1 MLEIMKDHI
10 MKHKNLHLEKVTTDN
25 YWELGHLCVKK
36 EQEAFVGP
44 NFYGM
49 AYAYAT
55 VAEGKYA
62 QAFGI
67 YDGEE
72 AVGFAMIGHN
82 SYSYEGCPEACKHSY
97 DLWRFMIDEECQ
109 GKGYGRDALKL
120 LLDYMLTFPDGEE
133 DIITTS
139 YTRGN
144 TAAMTLYLSVGF
156 SPNGEEDDDE
166 ICLVLPIK

>member
-1 MLEIMKDHI
+1 MTDAVRNHEV
-10 MKHKNLHLEKVTTDN
+10 KHKDLRLERVTTKN

-36 EQEAFVGP
+36 EQERFVGP
-44 NFYGM
+44 NFFGM

-55 VAEGKYA
+55 VAEGKFA
-62 QAFGI
+62 EAFGI

-82 SYSYEGCPEACKHSY
+82 SYDYEGCPEACKHSY

-109 GKGYGRDALKL
+109 GQGYGRDALKL
-120 LLDYMLTFPDGEE
+120 LLDYMRTFPDGKE

-139 YTRGN
+139 YTEGN
-144 TAAMTLYLSVGF
+144 IAAKNLYLSFGF
-156 SPNGEEDDDE
+156 APNGEVDGDE
-166 ICLVLPIK
+166 VCMVLPVK

>member
-1 MLEIMKDHI
+1 MLDFIKNHNL
-10 MKHKNLHLEKVTTDN
+10 KHKNLRLERVTTEN
-25 YWELGHLCVKK
+25 YWELGHLCVKE
-36 EQEAFVGP
+36 EQKDFVGP

-55 VAEGKYA
+55 VAEGKFA
-62 QAFGI
+62 EVFGI

-109 GKGYGRDALKL
+109 GQGYGRDALKL
-120 LLDYMLTFPDGEE
+120 LLEYMLTFPDGKENM
-133 DIITTS
+133 ITTS
-139 YTRGN
+139 YTKGN
-144 TAAMTLYLSVGF
+144 TVAKNLYLSVGF
-156 SPNGEEDDDE
+156 TPNGEEDGDE
-166 ICLVLPIK
+166 VTLVLPLK